1 MSLSCLVVEDDPTN
15 LKWIQHLLML
25 REFDVEAVMSAEDAL
40 QLLAERDF
48 DLLIVDWILPEMDG
62 LTLTRL
68 VRETDS
74 DIIILVVTGRTEDG
88 ALEQVIASGASDYLA
103 KPFTA
108 PALYARMAVSEARMM
123 ERRSRQKAEQQVDTI
138 VEGMPD
144 AVVFWDT
151 EGKIRRVNDSF
162 MRMTGLQKKDCIGK
176 SKGVIYLNPK
186 EWKED
191 RSRFKDQDSG
201 LYERTYR
208 RTDGN
213 SFLAE
218 SSTGPVTSPRGH
230 LGWVTIFRDI
240 SRRVEMSERLRMT
253 DRLAQIGLLS
263 SGVAHEINNPLTFV
277 LINLN
282 VLSQELADLDP
293 AQKDPV
299 LQDLLTVVAD
309 AEEGCLR
316 VSEIIK
322 ALRTFA
328 RGDDHRPEKVIISE
342 LVSNALVVLNA
353 SLRRRAQ
360 VVTHFEPSPTV
371 LAPPGDLA
379 QVIINLI
386 KNAEETIPRDSKGT
400 INVHVGTLNGQALLE
415 VRDQGPGIPNN
426 VKVRMFDAF
435 YSTKVGRS
443 TGLGLATSQSIVT
456 RLGGVI
462 TCESHMGLGST
473 FRVLLPPG

>member
-1 MSLSCLVVEDDPTN
+1 MNLSCLVVEDDPTN
-15 LKWIQHLLML
+15 RKWIQHLLKL
-25 REFDVEAVMSAEDAL
+25 RGLDVEAVVSAEEAL
-40 QLLAERDF
+40 ASLAKRDF
-48 DLLIVDWILPEMDG
+48 DLLIVDWILPKMDG

-68 VRETDS
+68 VRQTHPDV
-74 DIIILVVTGRTEDG
+74 IILVVTGRTEAG
-88 ALEQVIASGASDYLA
+88 ALEQVMASGASDYLG

-108 PALYARMAVSEARMM
+108 PALYARMAVSEARVM
-123 ERRSRQKAEQQVDTI
+123 ERRSRQQAEQQVETI

-162 MRMTGLQKKDCIGK
+162 TRMTGLQKQDCIGQ
-176 SKGVIYLNPK
+176 SKGMIYLSPK
-186 EWKED
+186 EWEED
-191 RSRFKDQDSG
+191 RRRFKDQDSG
-201 LYERTYR
+201 LYERSYKR
-208 RTDGN
+208 ADGN

-218 SSTGPVTSPRGH
+218 SSTGPVTSPRGQ

-263 SGVAHEINNPLTFV
+263 AGVAHEINNPLTFV

-282 VLSQELADLDP
+282 VLSQELGDLDP
-293 AQKDPV
+293 DQKDPV

-309 AEEGCLR
+309 AEEGCQR

-328 RGDDHRPEKVIISE
+328 RGDDHRPEKVLISE

-360 VVTHFEPSPTV
+360 VVTHFEASPTV

-386 KNAEETIPRDSKGT
+386 KNAEETIPLDQKGT
-400 INVHVGTLNGQALLE
+400 ITIHVGTQDGQALLE
-415 VRDQGPGIPNN
+415 VRDEGPGIPKN
-426 VKVRMFDAF
+426 VKARMFDAF
-435 YSTKVGRS
+435 YSTKAGRS

-462 TCESHMGLGST
+462 TCESHMGMGTT

>member
-15 LKWIQHLLML
+15 LKWIQHLLLL
-25 REFDVEAVMSAEDAL
+25 RDFDVEAVMSAEDAL
-40 QLLAERDF
+40 QRLAERDF

-162 MRMTGLQKKDCIGK
+162 TRMTGLQKQDCIGK

-191 RSRFKDQDSG
+191 RNRFKTQDSG

-240 SRRVEMSERLRMT
+240 SRRVEISERLRMT

-263 SGVAHEINNPLTFV
+263 AGVAHEINNPLTFV

-282 VLSQELADLDP
+282 VLSQEIADLDP

-386 KNAEETIPRDSKGT
+386 KNAEETIPLDSKGT

-435 YSTKVGRS
+435 YSTKGGRS

>member
-1 MSLSCLVVEDDPTN
+1 
-15 LKWIQHLLML
+15 
-25 REFDVEAVMSAEDAL
+25 
-40 QLLAERDF
+40 
-48 DLLIVDWILPEMDG
+48 
-62 LTLTRL
+62 
-68 VRETDS
+68 
-74 DIIILVVTGRTEDG
+74 
-88 ALEQVIASGASDYLA
+88 
-103 KPFTA
+103 
-108 PALYARMAVSEARMM
+108 
-123 ERRSRQKAEQQVDTI
+123 
-138 VEGMPD
+138 
-144 AVVFWDT
+144 
-151 EGKIRRVNDSF
+151 
-162 MRMTGLQKKDCIGK
+162 
-176 SKGVIYLNPK
+176 
-186 EWKED
+186 
-191 RSRFKDQDSG
+191 
-201 LYERTYR
+201 
-208 RTDGN
+208 
-213 SFLAE
+213 
-218 SSTGPVTSPRGH
+218 
-230 LGWVTIFRDI
+230 
-240 SRRVEMSERLRMT
+240 MSERLRMT

-263 SGVAHEINNPLTFV
+263 AGVAHEINNPLTFV

-282 VLSQELADLDP
+282 VLSQEIADLDP

-379 QVIINLI
+379 LVIINLI
-386 KNAEETIPRDSKGT
+386 KNAEETIPPDSKGT

-435 YSTKVGRS
+435 YSTKGGRS